1 VYGVINKSLRD
12 MVIEGYGEAMWEQV
26 LAKAG
31 VPGDSF
37 LAMRSY
43 DDEITF
49 RLAVASSDA
58 LGIDVDTALYAFG
71 QHWVGHTLV
80 RDYDALVRSTGSS
93 MLEFLENLNEL
104 HDRISTTFL
113 DYQPPEFRV
122 SDLEN
127 GRMEVQYI
135 SHREGLNSFVSGLLV
150 ALSDRFNEPMSIEAV
165 EDLSP
170 ESGTHTK
177 FHLLMKG

>member
-1 VYGVINKSLRD
+1 
-12 MVIEGYGEAMWEQV
+12 M
-26 LAKAG
+26 
-31 VPGDSF
+31 PGDSF